1 MRFVYPECVPGHS
14 RGNLAIV
21 EPRLCGSS
29 PGRTFLLLGP
39 AVGLASY
46 QKVARLLSWSKE
58 WARHRNKY
66 KRAHGAAA
74 DELVGT
80 WTHSG
85 RRIVLPSLFTFCH
98 CRCSFTRRRFSFLC
112 GGGSGLTRRKRAQV
126 GPIDT
131 DVMILATTT
140 PQPNYALD

>member
-1 MRFVYPECVPGHS
+1 MRFVCPECVPGRS
-14 RGNLAIV
+14 RGSLAIV

-29 PGRTFLLLGP
+29 PGRTFSLLGLK
-39 AVGLASY
+39 VGLANY
-46 QKVARLLSWSKE
+46 QKVARLRSWSRE

-74 DELVGT
+74 DELAGT
-80 WTHSG
+80 WTHPG
-85 RRIVLPSLFTFCH
+85 RRIVLPSLFTFCQCH
-98 CRCSFTRRRFSFLC
+98 CSFTRRRFSFQC

-131 DVMILATTT
+131 DVMILATT
-140 PQPNYALD
+140 PQQSYALD